1 MLSFAKSIWYNLPIT
16 QIERMFYLMPNVQF
30 TQSLEAANIANVL
43 LSTSDIIQLI
53 GIMVSLLTSIIAII
67 ISIVTVRQN
76 SKILE
81 EANRPVISVYGQSI
95 NSGVPMF
102 YLVVKNFGTS
112 SAYMTKFATDFDLS
126 KCYTSNAS
134 RNYIEDLGKCV
145 IAPGQSRICLLDY
158 KKIDTPIHFS
168 LEYKSISKT
177 YCEELDID
185 LKSAVSLPVSKY
197 ATKDKELLSISYS
210 LQELLTKNL

>member
-30 TQSLEAANIANVL
+30 TQSLEAANIANVQ

-53 GIMVSLLTSIIAII
+53 GIMVSLF
-67 ISIVTVRQN
+67 TVRQN

-126 KCYTSNAS
+126 KCYTSIAS